1 MKPNGKKNGRVQ
13 VQCPERIHPASNF
26 NPDKEVLKKHS
37 NQDSNE
43 GHSNGHP
50 NGDGSALKSLRE
62 KEKASQRSFARRLG
76 LPRVHLQ
83 RLETRSWESF
93 SVADLKALSKGLGI
107 SVEALFS
114 RFEGFKKEPFVRACL
129 KKPFFSLDLEGARF
143 GSLLPEPGPFFF
155 GTLTLPPHKTLSYGE
170 TPRGEFLFYL
180 LLEGELLVKLPEDHL
195 LRPGEGF
202 PLKGTRSY
210 ELYNP
215 HQFKEA
221 FALLL
226 TYPSFIRKPS

>member
-1 MKPNGKKNGRVQ
+1 MKPNGRKNGKV
-13 VQCPERIHPASNF
+13 PHPGRIPPSPNL
-26 NPDKEVLKKHS
+26 NSGKEVLKDHPRP
-37 NQDSNE
+37 DSTN

-50 NGDGSALKSLRE
+50 NGNDSLLKSLRE
-62 KEKASQRSFARRLG
+62 KEKISQRSFARKLG
-76 LPRVHLQ
+76 LPRAHLQ
-83 RLETRSWESF
+83 RLEARPWESF
-93 SVADLKALSKGLGI
+93 SVADLKALSGGLGI
-107 SVEALFS
+107 TVEALFS
-114 RFEGFKKEPFVRACL
+114 RFDSSDGGPFVRASL

-155 GTLTLPPHKTLSYGE
+155 GTLALPPHQSLSPDK

-180 LLEGELLVKLPEDHL
+180 LLEGELLVKLREDHL

-202 PLKGTRSY
+202 PLQGTSSY

-221 FALLL
+221 FVLLL
-226 TYPSFIRKPS
+226 TYPAFIRKAA